1 MGYKRDVS
9 GNAIPESSRVFS
21 FSLNEFSALH
31 ASLIFCHE
39 WFESR
44 WAHLPCFR
52 EIPATCP
59 FFCASSAQRS
69 GQRAVL
75 PGVRQDEKERVVVS
89 GAGASGAALDRD
101 FAAGFQFFVLS
112 RKCLHEGGI
121 NNPSV
126 GRSCLS
132 RNVYGDELDS
142 IGFSYV
148 HVIRDQTTVAAVPRC
163 IAARLPIAAREHFET
178 LLMGL
183 RKLAAQMRH
192 FLILISHSGNKKL
205 I

>member
-1 MGYKRDVS
+1 VGFDGYKRDVS

-21 FSLNEFSALH
+21 FSLNEFSALR

-39 WFESR
+39 WFEYR
-44 WAHLPCFR
+44 WAHLPRFR

-89 GAGASGAALDRD
+89 EAGASGAALDRD

-121 NNPSV
+121 NNPNV

-132 RNVYGDELDS
+132 RNVYGDELDG
-142 IGFSYV
+142 IGFSCV
-148 HVIRDQTTVAAVPRC
+148 HVIRESNDCCCLPCC
-163 IAARLPIAAREHFET
+163 IAARLPIAAREHIGT
-178 LLMGL
+178 LPGGP
-183 RKLAAQMRH
+183 KE
-192 FLILISHSGNKKL
+192 IGSGNAPFPDPYNNS
-205 I
+205 